1 MDIPNEEHINQNGG
15 RKNSLA
21 RRKHKINVEKK
32 ERILSLTGGAFLTV
46 WGVREN
52 SFPGLLGALAGGALM
67 FRGATGYS
75 YLNEWLGRGE
85 GVEAQEN
92 YVVDINTSIE
102 VNQPREELYA
112 YWRNLENLPNFMRHL
127 EKVEQ
132 IDDRR
137 SRWTAGFAGGIGKVE
152 WEARITR
159 EDENNLVAWE
169 SLPEADIEN
178 AGEVRF
184 HDAPNG
190 AGTIVETSISYRP
203 PAGDVGDYAAKLL
216 NPGFEKVVRKDLKR
230 FKKYMEKG
238 GGPKRHSEPADVGE

>member
-1 MDIPNEEHINQNGG
+1 MEISNVQRINRG
-15 RKNSLA
+15 KKTPPSS
-21 RRKHKINVEKK
+21 RRQKINVDKM

-52 SFPGLLGALAGGALM
+52 SFLGLLGALAGGALM
-67 FRGATGYS
+67 FRGFTGYS

-85 GVEAQEN
+85 GVEVAEN
-92 YVVDINTSIE
+92 FVININTSIK
-102 VNQPREELYA
+102 VNKPREELYA

-137 SRWTAGFAGGIGKVE
+137 SRWTAGFAAGVGKVD
-152 WEARITR
+152 WEAKIVR
-159 EDENNLVAWE
+159 EDENRYLSWE
-169 SLPEADIEN
+169 SLPEADIDN
-178 AGEVRF
+178 AGEVSF

-190 AGTIVETSISYRP
+190 DGTIVETTISYRP
-203 PAGDVGDYAAKLL
+203 PAGDAGDYAAKLL
-216 NPGFEKVVRKDLKR
+216 NPGFEKMVRKDLKR